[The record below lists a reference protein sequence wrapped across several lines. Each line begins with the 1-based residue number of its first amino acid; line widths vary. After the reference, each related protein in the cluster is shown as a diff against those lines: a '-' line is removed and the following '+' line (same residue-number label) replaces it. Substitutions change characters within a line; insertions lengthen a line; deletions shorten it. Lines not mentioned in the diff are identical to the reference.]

1 MHQYLNMSRSLH
13 VCRDLVREG
22 QGCLLRSNKN
32 QGHNSMQQFGK
43 VCEKLTK
50 CIDRKNTL

>member
-1 MHQYLNMSRSLH
+1 MHQYRNMSRSL
-13 VCRDLVREG
+13 CGDLVCEG

>member
-1 MHQYLNMSRSLH
+1 MHQYLNMSRSL
-13 VCRDLVREG
+13 CRDLVREG